1 MRAYF
6 EQLADEL
13 IRTQVDLLR
22 IPARRQIARLNRGEQ
37 SVLQY
42 LLVHESP
49 AHPRDLSRNLEVSTA
64 RVAALLGVM
73 EAKGLIARSVDPEDN
88 RQVIVTLLPAGVQ
101 AIRVIQ
107 AQVRD
112 TVIQLLVKLGPEDA
126 AEYLRIQKRIASFA
140 SRKK

>member
-1 MRAYF
+1 MEY

-13 IRTQVDLLR
+13 IRTQMDLLR
-22 IPARRQIARLNRGEQ
+22 IPAQRQMTKLNRGEQ

-42 LLVHESP
+42 LLVHERP
-49 AHPRDLSRNLEVSTA
+49 AHPGDLSRSLEVSTA

-73 EAKGLIARSVDPEDN
+73 EAKGLISRSVDPEDN
-88 RQVIVTLLPAGVQ
+88 RQIIVTLLPAGTQ
-101 AIRVIQ
+101 AIRAVR

-112 TVIQLLVKLGPEDA
+112 TVVRLLEQLGPEDA
-126 AEYLRIQKRIASFA
+126 AEYLRIQKKIASFA

>member
-1 MRAYF
+1 MKEHY

-13 IRTQVDLLR
+13 IRTHMDILR
-22 IPARRQIARLNRGEQ
+22 VPARRQMARLNRGEQ

-49 AHPRDLSRNLEVSTA
+49 AHPGDLSRGLEVSTA

-73 EAKGLIARSVDPEDN
+73 EEKGLISRTADPEDN
-88 RQVIVTLLPAGVQ
+88 RQVIVTLLPAGAK
-101 AIRVIQ
+101 AIRAMR

-112 TVIQLLVKLGPEDA
+112 TVVRVLEKLGPEDA
-126 AEYLRIQKRIASFA
+126 EEYLRIQKKIASLV
-140 SRKK
+140 S

>member
-1 MRAYF
+1 MRAHY

-13 IRTQVDLLR
+13 IRTQMDLLR
-22 IPARRQIARLNRGEQ
+22 IPARRQMTKLNRGEQ

-49 AHPRDLSRNLEVSTA
+49 AHPGDLSRSLEVSTA

-73 EAKGLIARSVDPEDN
+73 EEKGLIARSADPEDS

-101 AIRVIQ
+101 AIRAIR

-112 TVIQLLVKLGPEDA
+112 AVVRLLEQLGPEDA
-126 AEYLRIQKRIASFA
+126 AEYLRIQKRIVSFA
-140 SRKK
+140 SKDR